1 MYRWV
6 GPSEVSFPDFSSP
19 SAPSAVTGRFFV
31 DPDVFIWSKEHGSGH
46 TWVSNPIQAGGRFDL
61 LSGTDLPGFSGGDV
75 SLTARVA
82 IKSNPLATVRFT
94 SGTQIIGD
102 VIASRIISQG
112 AEQPSAAVST
122 QTFTAPFPAGPVSVS
137 MTLLQQS
144 NDPQAAADWIRLTY
158 PQQLRAVEGRLRFA
172 TPAGST
178 GPHEFALEGFSQTPV
193 VWDVTDL
200 ANIRQLE
207 VRQTG
212 GLYRFQV
219 DLLDGTRPREILAFA
234 SGSAAL
240 LDVQQASPV
249 PAQNLHGIV
258 SFPQFVIVTHSDLF
272 DVANQLAERRRLE
285 GLTVEVVDVAQVTNE
300 FAGGVPD
307 MRAVRDYLKFLYDRT
322 SEEQDMLRYVLLLG
336 DGHFDFR
343 GLRSEV
349 TQTPNLVFPYETEES
364 FNPDRTFTSDDYFGL
379 LDDNEGEWEYRG
391 FGFTSSERMD
401 IGVGR
406 FPVHNVQEAQ
416 LLLDK
421 IVAYESPDTFGPW
434 RGSYTFIADDAF
446 TGATGNR
453 PESDLH
459 LQNIDSVAE
468 LVRQQLYPTLNAR
481 KIYGESYE
489 RVFLNEYRIPDA
501 KRDILS
507 SIENGTLIVNYSGH
521 GGPSGLA
528 QEEIFT
534 KEDAAALTNGDKL
547 PVFITATCSFGW
559 WDIDDFESGA
569 ETLLLNPNGGAVAML
584 TTVRLVY
591 TSSDTSSLNPGL
603 NRALNTELFRSDAAG
618 LPVRL
623 GDAMLGTK
631 NTSVG
636 LLGNSRKFNLLGDP
650 SMRLGIP
657 AREAVVD
664 RLNGVDVSTSVGA
677 LPALERVTVEG
688 AVRMPGGSVDESF
701 DGRVDVS
708 VFDAEREVPIQFRA
722 FMPTPYYLV
731 REDLIWRGSVRAENG
746 RFQATFVVPK
756 DISYSNRSG
765 RIFT

>member
-1 MYRWV
+1 
-6 GPSEVSFPDFSSP
+6 
-19 SAPSAVTGRFFV
+19 
-31 DPDVFIWSKEHGSGH
+31 
-46 TWVSNPIQAGGRFDL
+46 
-61 LSGTDLPGFSGGDV
+61 
-75 SLTARVA
+75 
-82 IKSNPLATVRFT
+82 
-94 SGTQIIGD
+94 
-102 VIASRIISQG
+102 
-112 AEQPSAAVST
+112 
-122 QTFTAPFPAGPVSVS
+122 
-137 MTLLQQS
+137 
-144 NDPQAAADWIRLTY
+144 
-158 PQQLRAVEGRLRFA
+158 
-172 TPAGST
+172 
-178 GPHEFALEGFSQTPV
+178 
-193 VWDVTDL
+193 
-200 ANIRQLE
+200 
-207 VRQTG
+207 
-212 GLYRFQV
+212 
-219 DLLDGTRPREILAFA
+219 
-234 SGSAAL
+234 
-240 LDVQQASPV
+240 
-249 PAQNLHGIV
+249 
-258 SFPQFVIVTHSDLF
+258 
-272 DVANQLAERRRLE
+272 
-285 GLTVEVVDVAQVTNE
+285 
-300 FAGGVPD
+300 
-307 MRAVRDYLKFLYDRT
+307 
-322 SEEQDMLRYVLLLG
+322 
-336 DGHFDFR
+336 
-343 GLRSEV
+343 
-349 TQTPNLVFPYETEES
+349 
-364 FNPDRTFTSDDYFGL
+364 SDDYFGL

-421 IVAYESPDTFGPW
+421 IVAYESPDTYGPW

-623 GDAMLGTK
+623 GDAMVGTK

-756 DISYSNRSG
+756 DISYSNRAG
-765 RIFT
+765 RIFTYATAADGHAMGFTENVIVGGTSTNPPDDAVGPQISLFLNDTTFVSGSLTHPDPSLIVKLYDESGINTVGAGVGHELLLVVNEDEGAAIDISSAFEADENSYQRGTVEWALTSLDAGPGTVSVRAWDVLNNSASESLEFFVAETEDLVIRNVYNYPNPTSG